1 MIFSRILILLLLAS
15 TVFLSGCNNDS
26 VVAPQIVQN
35 LPTQFRLTGEAE
47 STQPDG
53 FVINCS
59 LDLIFELRNETG
71 RSQQSVNYAGV
82 HGGEVFRRILDET
95 GAGFAFHADVFGEV
109 QAQLLTQTGILNL
122 LIPINRTADGRFWR
136 AMSSFDG
143 FVNEAGIGSGTW
155 SCEPLDLNQ
164 GGYVDTTY
172 IIQGTWRTE
181 PIQ

>member
-1 MIFSRILILLLLAS
+1 MIYFRYLLLLLP
-15 TVFLSGCNNDS
+15 VLFLGCNNDS
-26 VVAPQIVQN
+26 VVAPQVVQG
-35 LPTQFRLTGEAE
+35 LPSQFRLTGEAQ
-47 STQPDG
+47 STFPDG
-53 FVINCS
+53 FSVDCQ
-59 LDLIFELRNETG
+59 LDLIFELRSETS
-71 RSQQSVNYAGV
+71 RNIQSVIYDGV
-82 HGGEVFRRILDET
+82 HGGEVFRRILDST

-109 QAQLLTQTGILNL
+109 DAHLLTQTGIVNL
-122 LIPINRTADGRFWR
+122 LIPINLTADGRFWR

-155 SCEPLDLNQ
+155 SCEPLDLDQ